1 MRQRPLK
8 DLLVALGTKWP
19 SLGLLSNTFQ
29 AIPDG
34 RVYFSD
40 IANRANVSKFARR
53 PMLVGNS
60 ANEGGIANINNGT
73 FFSQFFG
80 PGVTSEALNL
90 VMTCASRNTA
100 RARKTAGVKVWR
112 YRYFGDWPNSYIA
125 DGAGAYHGSEMPMV
139 FGSTEH
145 FRNVSDTSEEAKVVE
160 SMMSAWAAFARDPEC
175 GLGRLGWPEFHEK
188 GE

>member
-1 MRQRPLK
+1 
-8 DLLVALGTKWP
+8 
-19 SLGLLSNTFQ
+19 
-29 AIPDG
+29 
-34 RVYFSD
+34 
-40 IANRANVSKFARR
+40 
-53 PMLVGNS
+53 MLVGNS
-60 ANEGGIANINNGT
+60 ANEGGIANINNST

-100 RARKTAGVKVWR
+100 RARKAAGVKVWR

-139 FGSTEH
+139 FGSTEYY
-145 FRNVSDTSEEAKVVE
+145 RNVSDTSEEAKVVK
-160 SMMSAWAAFARDPEC
+160 SMMGAWATFAKDPEC
-175 GLGRLGWPEFHEK
+175 GLARLGWPEFDEK